1 MRGDMNKKYIS
12 ALFIGAS
19 CFLFQ
24 AASAQITLQSSSTG
38 VLDSPRVGTSNMVIT
53 KTNISANTSTTVCPT
68 ATAPVTTEIYFS
80 TAGVGISLTGGT
92 LTQAAVG
99 TTAGTTPDLAFNT
112 AGLLYTL
119 PVPNTNAITAY
130 GAAGIVVCIQN
141 LRQ

>member
-1 MRGDMNKKYIS
+1 MNRKIFATLVLGIS
-12 ALFIGAS
+12 VFSAQS
-19 CFLFQ
+19 
-24 AASAQITLQSSSTG
+24 SPAQITLQSSSTG

-53 KTNISANTSTTVCPT
+53 KTNISSNTSTTICPT

-99 TTAGTTPDLAFNT
+99 TTANTTPDLAFNT

-130 GAAGIVVCIQN
+130 GASGIIVCIQK

>member
-1 MRGDMNKKYIS
+1 
-12 ALFIGAS
+12 
-19 CFLFQ
+19 
-24 AASAQITLQSSSTG
+24 
-38 VLDSPRVGTSNMVIT
+38 MVIT

-130 GAAGIVVCIQN
+130 GAAGIVVCIQK